1 MKLLYEMMK
10 HLESMRVDYED
21 KISMLEIKDEITE
34 KQEMKLKQY
43 QKISNILEETL
54 DNLQNTIEALYEE
67 MIRV

>member
-1 MKLLYEMMK
+1 MMK

>member
-1 MKLLYEMMK
+1 
-10 HLESMRVDYED
+10 
-21 KISMLEIKDEITE
+21 MLEIKDEITE